1 MSDNLS
7 SLILSNQGIAILDA
21 DSGKSFSYKDLNLK
35 VNNYEEILLGKRGIY
50 GVKCENRFPNIAFY
64 IACLKTNTPLLLLPA
79 NISEEAISKLV
90 KDFKLCGVFS
100 SRREEVLSFFDSE
113 QSNLN
118 SLSNTSI
125 LLGTSGSQSSPRF
138 VKISMQNLVTNS
150 FDIVRAL
157 QDWRNQRCISTLP
170 WHYSY
175 GLSII
180 NTHLL
185 TGNTVVLN
193 QHPIIS
199 EKFWENIH
207 KYQVTNFGGVPSQYE
222 TLYRLRDRF
231 IAAESLK
238 YVTQAGG
245 KLGLALRTEFH
256 NLTSNLER
264 DFYIMYGQTEATAR
278 ISILSPEQ
286 FEFHEESVGKCVGNG
301 TMTEI
306 QGELVFKGGNVC
318 LGYAS
323 ELDHLFYEDG
333 NLGILH
339 TGDRGFVDSEGF
351 IYITGRIGRDV
362 KISGT
367 RISLDIVESQL
378 EKEGIKGYALELEGK
393 VAVVYSDVS
402 DFEKIGNVL
411 WSDFNISKRNLVLRH
426 MQHIPLLDNGKIDY
440 RFLREYF

>member
-1 MSDNLS
+1 MSDNLAS
-7 SLILSNQGIAILDA
+7 YILSNQGVAVIDA
-21 DSGKSFSYKDLNLK
+21 DSGESFSYKDLNLR
-35 VNNYEEILLGKRGIY
+35 VINYEEILLRKRGIY

-64 IACLKTNTPLLLLPA
+64 IACLKTSTPLLLLPS
-79 NISEEAISKLV
+79 NITEEAISKLA

-100 SRREEVLSFFDSE
+100 GRGEETLRFFGSK
-113 QSNLN
+113 QSNLVF
-118 SLSNTSI
+118 SSNTSI

-138 VKISMQNLVTNS
+138 VRISMQNLVTNS
-150 FDIVRAL
+150 FDIVGAL
-157 QDWRNQRCISTLP
+157 QDWKDQRCISTLP

-175 GLSII
+175 GLSMI

-193 QHPIIS
+193 QHPIVS
-199 EKFWENIH
+199 EKFWANIH

-222 TLYRLRDRF
+222 TLFRLRDKF
-231 IAAESLK
+231 ITAESLR

-245 KLGLALRTEFH
+245 KLGVALRTEFH
-256 NLTSNLER
+256 NLTYNLEQ

-286 FEFHEESVGKCVGNG
+286 FELHEESVGKCIGKG
-301 TMTEI
+301 SMTEI

-323 ELDHLFYEDG
+323 ELDHLFHEDA

-339 TGDRGFVDSEGF
+339 TGDRGFVDSDGF
-351 IYITGRIGRDV
+351 IYVTGRVGRDI

-367 RISLDIVESQL
+367 RISLDTIESQL
-378 EKEGIKGYALELEGK
+378 DKEGIKGYALDLEGK
-393 VAVVYSDVS
+393 IAVVYSNVS
-402 DFEKIGNVL
+402 DFEKIVTVL
-411 WSDFNISKRNLVLRH
+411 WSDFNMSKRNLVLRH
-426 MQHIPLLDNGKIDY
+426 MQHIPLLDNGKINY
-440 RFLREYF
+440 RVLREYF